1 MSFSPNPHELITPA
15 VAMTRAALAAA
26 RATPGLRRFVQTS
39 SSSAATFGAS
49 EAAFDLGADDYNA
62 TAVGEAWAPPPYGA
76 DRIMAVY
83 AASKVLQEQEV
94 WRFVR
99 EETDPPVGFVANTV
113 LPDFVNG
120 RILSVENQGYPSSIS
135 ILKALWDGDM
145 AHASVLPPQ
154 WEIDAEDTGMLH
166 VAAMCE

>member
-1 MSFSPNPHELITPA
+1 MAITKA
-15 VAMTRAALAAA
+15 SLAAA
-26 RATPGLRRFVQTS
+26 KATPGLRRFVQTS
-39 SSSAATFGAS
+39 SSSAVPFGPTA
-49 EAAFDLGADDYNA
+49 EPFDMGLEDYNA
-62 TAVGEAWAPPPYGA
+62 TVVDEAWAPPPYGP

-99 EETDPPVGFVANTV
+99 EEEPGFVANTV

-135 ILKALWDGDM
+135 VFKALWDGDM
-145 AHASVLPPQ
+145 VHASILPPQ